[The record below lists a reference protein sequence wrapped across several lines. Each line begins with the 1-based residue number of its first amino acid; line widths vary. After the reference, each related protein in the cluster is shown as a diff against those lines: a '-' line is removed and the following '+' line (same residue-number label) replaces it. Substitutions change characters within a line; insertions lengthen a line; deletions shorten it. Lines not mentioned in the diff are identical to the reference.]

1 VILLDLKINNKGQ
14 FFSPDLVIAIGIFIF
29 TLALFW
35 VASNTIF
42 GQIDL
47 FNSKIESDEA
57 SHAILNSLVLSSGQP
72 NNWENYELDDINS
85 FGLVHS
91 NNILDSNKIV
101 SLINLLNS
109 QDYDLVKQ
117 KLGAG
122 KYSIQLNVLD
132 SKGNILLIPSSLS
145 GGQIVSEPI
154 LKVTYNRIAYFNDEQ
169 VLLQLVLSIEE

>member
-1 VILLDLKINNKGQ
+1 MNTKGQ

-35 VASNTIF
+35 VASNAIF

-47 FNSKIESDEA
+47 FNNRIETDEIA
-57 SHAILNSLVLSSGQP
+57 HLILNSLVLSSGQP
-72 NNWENYELDDINS
+72 NNWENYALDDINS

-91 NNILDSNKIV
+91 NNILDSNKII
-101 SLINLLNS
+101 SLVGLLNS
-109 QDYDLVKQ
+109 SDYDVVKK

-122 KYSIQLNVLD
+122 RYALQLNVLD
-132 SKGNILLIPSSLS
+132 SSGGIILVPSSLS

-154 LKVTYNRIAYFNDEQ
+154 IKVTYNRIVYFNSEQ
-169 VLLQLVLSIEE
+169 VLLQLILSIEE